1 MTVQD
6 KKDGLDLLAGMVDE
20 TTRKAITKTFEG
32 MLTQYLFDLI
42 NPNLSD
48 EQVSHVRA
56 KAIGLVE
63 TLDQM
68 GVKMASAAEALPVKR
83 AARER
88 VGQSFG
94 QEAGY

>member
-32 MLTQYLFDLI
+32 MLTQYMFNLI
-42 NPNLSD
+42 DPNLTND
-48 EQVSHVRA
+48 EALVYRS
-56 KAIGLVE
+56 KAMAIVE

-68 GVKMASAAEALPVKR
+68 GVKMANAAEALPVRR
-83 AARER
+83 ASTER
-88 VGQSFG
+88 IRQSFG
-94 QEAGY
+94 